1 MGRFAK
7 AWPAAISLSCAFA
20 LKAVTARAAASATA
34 HLRHMAIP
42 FSHLFR
48 VGSKMGNRR
57 TDDRMQN

>member
-34 HLRHMAIP
+34 YLRHMVIP